1 MVGARTQDKRAGI
14 VTVVSRVEAR
24 VAPLRVVEEEQV
36 MERLQVEEEV
46 QEEVQME
53 EEEQVEEEVAKI
65 VMECLMIMIKR
76 KRTSRRMKA
85 RRRLTVV
92 EEAQCLAQQM

>member
-1 MVGARTQDKRAGI
+1 MVGARTQDKRARI

-24 VAPLRVVEEEQV
+24 IAPLRVVEEEQV
-36 MERLQVEEEV
+36 IERLQVEEEV

-53 EEEQVEEEVAKI
+53 EKEQVEEEVAKI
-65 VMECLMIMIKR
+65 IVMERLMIMIKQ
-76 KRTSRRMKA
+76 KRTSKRMKA

-92 EEAQCLAQQM
+92 